1 MIEVIPVLDIKDGI
15 AVAGKSGKRETYT
28 PLKTIYSRSP
38 DPIEIALSLRR
49 QGARRIYIA
58 DLNGIERTGNN
69 LEIAKKINY
78 IIPTMLDFG
87 VNDFKTFK
95 FLLNFSRQVIV
106 ATETLESFEELEKIV
121 SKFPTS
127 RIVVSVDIKDDKLYS
142 KNLDISL
149 IDFRDKLL
157 DLGISSEIILLDI
170 SRVGTEKGINENIIE
185 IFKDLKDKLILGGGI
200 TLKDVP
206 KIKNFG
212 IKKILVGTALHKGE
226 FPLYI

>member
-1 MIEVIPVLDIKDGI
+1 
-15 AVAGKSGKRETYT
+15 
-28 PLKTIYSRSP
+28 
-38 DPIEIALSLRR
+38 
-49 QGARRIYIA
+49 
-58 DLNGIERTGNN
+58 
-69 LEIAKKINY
+69 
-78 IIPTMLDFG
+78 MLDFG